1 MPLQYRKVIT
11 EFNQIIQTFTPEDNF
26 LINSFSSRYLAFDN
40 YINHQALTEKENSD
54 GVTYIVLDEKTK
66 AEKIL
71 VAYYT
76 ISAYTIHFKDEYDYS
91 DETIPNEEKLIYYS
105 PISAFMINM
114 SVVNKNYQ
122 DTLYNGKVIS
132 NLILMNIL
140 HELYQMS
147 INIVG
152 AKRIILCSVKDAVN
166 FYSRNHFC
174 KFTDSLT
181 LLDKFIDDTIPMYLS
196 LHDIT

>member
-91 DETIPNEEKLIYYS
+91 DETIPNEEKLIY
-105 PISAFMINM
+105 
-114 SVVNKNYQ
+114 
-122 DTLYNGKVIS
+122 
-132 NLILMNIL
+132 
-140 HELYQMS
+140 
-147 INIVG
+147 
-152 AKRIILCSVKDAVN
+152 
-166 FYSRNHFC
+166 
-174 KFTDSLT
+174 
-181 LLDKFIDDTIPMYLS
+181 
-196 LHDIT
+196 